1 MVFRQIRNLYCSLI
15 CHIGISD
22 LNPPEADN
30 EVDPDIDE
38 NGLKFS
44 VDVTTILQQ
53 LVENELD
60 KLASCIILS
69 TNEVTYQKVKNTSQK
84 LQEELL
90 STDKKHKRTSRHIFS
105 RNLITNEPST
115 LNFLY
120 CNKIEEQEDN
130 DEIHGITHTGWLCK

>member
-1 MVFRQIRNLYCSLI
+1 MVFRQIKNLYCSLI

-22 LNPPEADN
+22 LNPPKADN

-69 TNEVTYQKVKNTSQK
+69 TNEDTYQKVKNTSQK
-84 LQEELL
+84 LHEELL

-130 DEIHGITHTGWLCK
+130 DEINGITHTGWRCK

>member
-1 MVFRQIRNLYCSLI
+1 MNQNSYRSLI

-22 LNPPEADN
+22 LNPPVVDN

-84 LQEELL
+84 LQDELL

>member
-1 MVFRQIRNLYCSLI
+1 MNKNVYLSLI
-15 CHIGISD
+15 CHIDISD
-22 LNPPEADN
+22 LHPPEADS
-30 EVDPDIDE
+30 EVDPNIEE
-38 NGLKFS
+38 NDLKVS
-44 VDVTTILQQ
+44 ADVTTILQQ
-53 LVENELD
+53 LVEIELD

-69 TNEVTYQKVKNTSQK
+69 TNEVTCRKVKNTSQK

-120 CNKIEEQEDN
+120 CNKIEDQEDN
-130 DEIHGITHTGWLCK
+130 DKIHGITDTGWLCK

>member
-1 MVFRQIRNLYCSLI
+1 M
-15 CHIGISD
+15 
-22 LNPPEADN
+22 NPPVADN

-38 NGLKFS
+38 NDLKYS